1 MLLQYEG
8 ELPADSATGICQSV
22 AAAVPTPIAVDE
34 SGVSADLMAQKRQEA
49 QDEAKAAGKNE
60 QIAAKMAEGKVRKF
74 LEEVTLLGQVY
85 VKDETKKLKDLL
97 PAGTRVLRFVHM
109 TVGG

>member
-1 MLLQYEG
+1 
-8 ELPADSATGICQSV
+8 
-22 AAAVPTPIAVDE
+22 
-34 SGVSADLMAQKRQEA
+34 
-49 QDEAKAAGKNE
+49 
-60 QIAAKMAEGKVRKF
+60 MAEGKVRKF

-97 PAGTRVLRFVHM
+97 PAGTRVLRFVRM